1 MNVIRIS
8 KQAWLITVT
17 NHSPIN
23 HSKLAQSFSKL
34 INLKLIISWV
44 SATDINSQRLC
55 VDGLLMYF
63 DHSWIFHMERH
74 HQRKCR
80 AMSWKSRDT
89 QKKSTFP
96 ISRRSAMLLVGSWM
110 DAGLNLMI
118 KLTSPL
124 VVELKGPDVLALF
137 LRLQPTPC
145 KLCFG
150 MCKWRL
156 GVRPSTWPLFSIFI
170 SPKNNFH
177 PSTPPRKGV
186 RTHYPHHF
194 HFVNHHRTS
203 FRCSLKES
211 HKHHVQVG
219 M

>member
-89 QKKSTFP
+89 QKKIHFSHLEAIGDVVGGQLDGCRAEPDDQADLSIGRWTQ
-96 ISRRSAMLLVGSWM
+96 RSGCACSFFTTPAHAMQTLLRYV
-110 DAGLNLMI
+110 
-118 KLTSPL
+118 
-124 VVELKGPDVLALF
+124 
-137 LRLQPTPC
+137 
-145 KLCFG
+145 
-150 MCKWRL
+150 
-156 GVRPSTWPLFSIFI
+156 
-170 SPKNNFH
+170 
-177 PSTPPRKGV
+177 
-186 RTHYPHHF
+186 
-194 HFVNHHRTS
+194 
-203 FRCSLKES
+203 
-211 HKHHVQVG
+211 
-219 M
+219 